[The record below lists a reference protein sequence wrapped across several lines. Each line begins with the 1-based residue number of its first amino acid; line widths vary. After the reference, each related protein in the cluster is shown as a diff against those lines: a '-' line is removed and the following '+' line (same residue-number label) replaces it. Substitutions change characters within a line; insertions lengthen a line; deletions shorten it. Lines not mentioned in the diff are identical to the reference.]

1 MFADDQKS
9 KNKAKDGNKTNVN
22 DLSKKVSEIKI
33 SSKITQAQI
42 EEDMRQKQIRKL
54 RKTLREIEQIEEKM
68 SGATERD
75 QVDKGQLEKLK
86 KKEATLQELKD
97 LGETLE
103 DS

>member
-1 MFADDQKS
+1 VFADDQKS

-68 SGATERD
+68 SGTERD